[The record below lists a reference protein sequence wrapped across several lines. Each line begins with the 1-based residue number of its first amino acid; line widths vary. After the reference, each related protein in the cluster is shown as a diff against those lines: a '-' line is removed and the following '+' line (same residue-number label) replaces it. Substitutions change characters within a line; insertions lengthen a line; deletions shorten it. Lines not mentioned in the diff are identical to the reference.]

1 MEYRLQSMYT
11 PWYKFYYFKNIKI
24 NNGCCFP
31 IVVFRVLGSPSSPP
45 RGKGP
50 GAPRIPKWKK
60 LEYCNT
66 IKIILYNFV
75 IIFYKN
81 LFKIKK

>member
-1 MEYRLQSMYT
+1 MQRLAELWTNEYFEYI
-11 PWYKFYYFKNIKI
+11 KNK
-24 NNGCCFP
+24 C
-31 IVVFRVLGSPSSPP
+31 LGAVSHLSFESFSESLNSSPP
-45 RGKGP
+45 KNL
-50 GAPRIPKWKK
+50 KV
-60 LEYCNT
+60 EYCNT